1 MDNFWVHADTNKW
14 INWNSDE
21 GWDFHTVSKYFHR
34 NTYYKERKK
43 VISQLRNLSGSN
55 LTEWH
60 KWIWSIMGQIKTI
73 CHLMGCSEMK
83 QHPADT
89 PAKMHNLNLI
99 MRISHTSK
107 LRDIPQNNWFIIFK
121 NEYFWYCSGLIRE

>member
-1 MDNFWVHADTNKW
+1 
-14 INWNSDE
+14 
-21 GWDFHTVSKYFHR
+21 
-34 NTYYKERKK
+34 
-43 VISQLRNLSGSN
+43 
-55 LTEWH
+55 
-60 KWIWSIMGQIKTI
+60 
-73 CHLMGCSEMK
+73 MGCSEMK

-121 NEYFWYCSGLIRE
+121 NEYF